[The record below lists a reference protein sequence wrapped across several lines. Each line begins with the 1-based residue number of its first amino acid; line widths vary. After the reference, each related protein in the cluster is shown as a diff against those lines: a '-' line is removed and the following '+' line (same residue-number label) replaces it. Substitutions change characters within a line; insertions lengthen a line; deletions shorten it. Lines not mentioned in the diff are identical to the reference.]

1 MKRLLLTIAVIAA
14 TAFAASAQKENPHR
28 TNPRYYGVDEAYFL
42 DTQQWQILD
51 QVRRTL
57 DAFPPA
63 PVNAKEKSPA
73 DQARKMALLGFDAII
88 HNKIYDWSEAM
99 QEYMDTGS
107 ERIVASLDVPVEDG
121 LRVHLVY
128 NMGFIIKSKSL
139 TVAFDLSS
147 ENGKA
152 IRPDLAEAMVDRC
165 DMLVISHRHGD
176 HADTPVVE
184 RFLAQGKPVLAPNA
198 YWPENKDIMHLRD
211 ENKAISG
218 KVKLPH
224 GRKIP
229 YTIFPGHQNETETTW
244 TECNNTV
251 LVFPEGYKVAALGDQ
266 AHSEDNVW
274 IKDAHKKVP
283 GIDIMMVTCWMGD
296 LDTIIPGYDPKLV
309 FTGHANE
316 RFHGITSRIP
326 FWYAYHQYEN
336 FSYPAIIMN
345 WGEIYE
351 YTRPGR

>member
-1 MKRLLLTIAVIAA
+1 MISLVLLSAVSAGAA
-14 TAFAASAQKENPHR
+14 AQDNPHR
-28 TNPRYYGVDEAYFL
+28 TSPHYGGTDEYFL

-51 QVRRTL
+51 QVQRTL

-63 PVNAKEKSPA
+63 PVNATVKSPA
-73 DQARKMALLGFDAII
+73 DQARKMALFGFDAII
-88 HNKIYDWSEAM
+88 HNTIYDWSDAM
-99 QEYMDTGS
+99 QEYLDNGAD
-107 ERIVASLDVPVEDG
+107 RIIASLDTPVEDG

-128 NMGFIIKSKSL
+128 NMGFIVQSKSL

-147 ENGKA
+147 EDGRSINAKKA
-152 IRPDLAEAMVDRC
+152 EELVDRC

-176 HADTPVVE
+176 HADKPVVE
-184 RFLAQGKPVLAPNA
+184 RFLSQGKPVIAPNA
-198 YWPENKDIMHLRD
+198 YWPENGKIMHLRN
-211 ENKAISG
+211 ENKHISG
-218 KVKLPH
+218 KVKLLS
-224 GRKIP
+224 GKKIA
-229 YTIFPGHQNETETTW
+229 YDIFPGHQNETETTW

-251 LVFPEGYKVAALGDQ
+251 ITFPEGYKAAHLGDQ
-266 AHSEDNVW
+266 AHPEDNVW

-296 LDTIIPGYDPKLV
+296 LNTIIPGYDPRMI
-309 FTGHANE
+309 FAGHANE

-345 WGEIYE
+345 WGEIYN
-351 YTRPGR
+351 YHR